1 MGDPCTREQVV
12 TFLWRSA
19 GKPAP
24 ASSQMPFTDVAAN
37 GYYRTAVLWA
47 VEKGVTTGY
56 TGTTLF
62 GVGDTCLREQVV
74 TFLYRA
80 K

>member
-1 MGDPCTREQVV
+1 M
-12 TFLWRSA
+12 
-19 GKPAP
+19 
-24 ASSQMPFTDVAAN
+24 
-37 GYYRTAVLWA
+37 LWA
-47 VEKGVTTGY
+47 VEREITTGY
-56 TGTTLF
+56 TDGSHRF